1 MTARVGKVRIV
12 TKDGKTKLER
22 KRGYVAKN
30 KKLKTDRLVRA
41 WQKRSK
47 TT

>member
-22 KRGYVAKN
+22 RKGYATKRQHAKAA
-30 KKLKTDRLVRA
+30 RL
-41 WQKRSK
+41 QKQWEGKSR
-47 TT
+47 